1 MPAAAAYHID
11 FSGDGDKLVEEDERI
26 PGSCMLGLRLAARN
40 IFHCS
45 LQSLRTVL
53 PPECERIWSIDTVMA
68 YLACQKRTE
77 MQLSNST
84 AVLQVVTVDE
94 FQSVA
99 SQSKVFQRPYKGLP
113 DEMMQNLGLWMIQ
126 GLPLLFRL
134 FLASCCV

>member
-11 FSGDGDKLVEEDERI
+11 FSGDGDKLVEEDEGI
-26 PGSCMLGLRLAARN
+26 AGTCLLGLRLAARN

-53 PPECERIWSIDTVMA
+53 PSECERIYSLSAVMA

-84 AVLQVVTVDE
+84 AVPQVVTVDE
-94 FQSVA
+94 FQSVSSQKQGVSA
-99 SQSKVFQRPYKGLP
+99 SPQRAA
-113 DEMMQNLGLWMIQ
+113 
-126 GLPLLFRL
+126 R
-134 FLASCCV
+134 